1 LAGRCLIAPCLRRLS
16 ECEGTGGGFMVSR
29 GRAFGVGVVSACL
42 GRSRR
47 LPILLVIS
55 LSLMEGDGIGRGEGL
70 MVGSKREVPV
80 VRVRRLVRVW

>member
-1 LAGRCLIAPCLRRLS
+1 
-16 ECEGTGGGFMVSR
+16 
-29 GRAFGVGVVSACL
+29 L
-42 GRSRR
+42 GRSRW